1 MSFIN
6 SDSYSIIGNESQI
19 IQIILHKNEK
29 ININN
34 KYLVSASSNELNEVE
49 YNKINP
55 VNLQNLN
62 EQSLKRVDSPSIVNL
77 KNTKANIEYLCLSKG
92 GKIMTINPCL
102 YDNLYIRLDSLLAFN
117 NGVELYKDNEKNKN
131 INTFFFY
138 RNIISRNNF
147 RKNFLFQ
154 TDDLSQNQY
163 CLIKTKLKTNLENYT
178 IQNLSS
184 FIPSKNN
191 TLNDLVFISGNSSLF
206 EKRLGENESI
216 ILSPT
221 CLIAFEGTISFELI
235 PDQEKNL
242 KRYVN
247 ILNHIKINGP
257 GLIIFEPGQRTIP
270 VQDQK
275 KQYIIIIISVIAVM
289 LNIIIY
295 LSLFLE

>member
-131 INTFFFY
+131 IKSE
-138 RNIISRNNF
+138 ILSISF
-147 RKNFLFQ
+147 STKKFL
-154 TDDLSQNQY
+154 
-163 CLIKTKLKTNLENYT
+163 
-178 IQNLSS
+178 
-184 FIPSKNN
+184 
-191 TLNDLVFISGNSSLF
+191 
-206 EKRLGENESI
+206 EKKVVI
-216 ILSPT
+216 IL
-221 CLIAFEGTISFELI
+221 FKI
-235 PDQEKNL
+235 P
-242 KRYVN
+242 
-247 ILNHIKINGP
+247 
-257 GLIIFEPGQRTIP
+257 
-270 VQDQK
+270 
-275 KQYIIIIISVIAVM
+275 
-289 LNIIIY
+289 
-295 LSLFLE
+295 